1 MNAINDVGD
10 DKDDDDDDNGDDDD
24 NAERDPEV
32 GCDASTS
39 TSAPPRRRKRG
50 KHTKSGGARQ
60 YEARL
65 RALRSAEDQREESIG
80 PAAESSAAAQTPM
93 W

>member
-1 MNAINDVGD
+1 MKAINEVGD
-10 DKDDDDDDNGDDDD
+10 AQDDDDDDDGNHDVDV
-24 NAERDPEV
+24 EQDPEV

-65 RALRSAEDQREESIG
+65 RALRSAEDQGEESIG

-93 W
+93 R